1 MLDSEIFREPSAK
14 IEDMIRTPEKFK
26 EKLVEL
32 AEPFLEIR
40 SAQNKVLLVG
50 ALKENLLE
58 RRFTEKLC
66 EDSDEEMPA
75 EGPLYIV
82 FTNPEKSE
90 IKVEECSADEI
101 WNEIRLGLI
110 ENGHNLDLFF
120 DYLSYCDDLDIYD
133 IMADFWDVMS
143 DSQKQKYIEDACS
156 IFDHPD
162 FLLRIPEYVDN
173 LDLETLLGYMRTW
186 TGVVVEEVLIKV
198 AREHWKQ
205 LNRTQKALWKK
216 RAEECPKET
225 RDYLLEMLQGNTDGQ

>member
-1 MLDSEIFREPSAK
+1 MLDNEIFREPSAK
-14 IEDMIRTPEKFK
+14 IEDMIRVPEKFK
-26 EKLVEL
+26 EKLIEL
-32 AEPFLEIR
+32 SEPFLEIR

-58 RRFTEKLC
+58 RRFME
-66 EDSDEEMPA
+66 EGSDEEMPA
-75 EGPLYIV
+75 EGPLYVV

-90 IKVEECSADEI
+90 IKVEERTADEI
-101 WNEIRLGLI
+101 WDEIRFDLI
-110 ENGHNLDLFF
+110 ENEHNLDLFF
-120 DYLSYCDDLDIYD
+120 NHLKDYDDWDIYD

-186 TGVVVEEVLIKV
+186 TGIIVEEVLIKV